1 MPTPSITFLCAVTL
15 CLSSFTA
22 NAAIISID
30 SIGANWTNVVDGLHL
45 NTINSDGIA
54 GNEELR
60 WGDPFTGGT
69 LQSGYRFDSASL
81 SSFDVETNAEF
92 VLGDF
97 THFNFPVFLGTTI
110 SSAQL
115 DITTDLHIGSDSL
128 TSGPFT
134 FSFLHDET
142 PNDCNTGAN
151 CANDIVTVGN
161 IITSNTFMIGGD
173 EFTLELLGFQ
183 QGGVTTSSFSTME
196 EQANVAQLMA
206 IFRTPA
212 SVPEPGAL
220 ALLSLG
226 LLAMGMTRKR
236 PWFSSK
242 LST

>member
-1 MPTPSITFLCAVTL
+1 MAKHFKKPLLALASAAAFYLT
-15 CLSSFTA
+15 SFAA

-115 DITTDLHIGSDSL
+115 DITTDLHIGNDSL

-142 PNDCNTGAN
+142 PNACDTVSNPS
-151 CANDIVTVGN
+151 CANDLVSFGNIVT
-161 IITSNTFMIGGD
+161 SDTFSIGGD
-173 EFTLELLGFQ
+173 VFTLELLGFR
-183 QGGVTTSSFSTME
+183 QGGITTTSFSTVE
-196 EQANVAQLMA
+196 EQENVAELMA
-206 IFRTPA
+206 IFRTPT
-212 SVPEPGAL
+212 SVPEPATI

-226 LLAMGMTRKR
+226 LLAMGIARQRT
-236 PWFSSK
+236 
-242 LST
+242 